1 MSDPSLFSMPAVVQL
16 SIFDYIDAASKTPV
30 DADLFGLLDRV
41 EKSIR
46 QSLRFANE
54 FLPISEKL
62 AVAGE
67 AILRLGEI
75 YGDRCAVTLA
85 EIGYL
90 SHPEREPCLSLDAF
104 DVYVRQSSFVDL
116 QQFIESP
123 ELPEVERGY
132 ERGSVVRE
140 LLVAEALAE
149 VCDEVVT
156 EQMEVARV
164 ADLVLGIAHREEI
177 ELWASQIRAVMGEC
191 GSMLLVELQQK
202 SGLNLVDVWLG
213 LLLGDTGCSIRRQL
227 SSEIEFSVDFY
238 DRAGIWIVELVE
250 GGKDLEI

>member
-41 EKSIR
+41 EQSI
-46 QSLRFANE
+46 E
-54 FLPISEKL
+54 FLPTSEKL

-67 AILRLGEI
+67 AIRRLGEI

-90 SHPEREPCLSLDAF
+90 SHPEREPCLPLDAF

-116 QQFIESP
+116 EQFIGAI

-140 LLVAEALAE
+140 LSVAEALAE
-149 VCDEVVT
+149 VGDEVVT
-156 EQMEVARV
+156 EEMKVAQV
-164 ADLVLGIAHREEI
+164 ADLVSGIAHGEEI
-177 ELWASQIRAVMGEC
+177 ELWASRIRAVMGEC
-191 GSMLLVELQQK
+191 SQMLLVELQQQ
-202 SGLNLVDVWLG
+202 SGLSLVDIWLG
-213 LLLGDTGCSIRRQL
+213 LLLGDTGCLLRRQL
-227 SSEIEFSVDFY
+227 SCEVEFSVDFY
-238 DRAGIWIVELVE
+238 DRSGIWIVELL
-250 GGKDLEI
+250 GGEKLV

>member
-1 MSDPSLFSMPAVVQL
+1 MPTVIQL
-16 SIFDYIDAASKTPV
+16 SLWDYLDTAWKTPV
-30 DADLFGLLDRV
+30 DADWLGLLDRV
-41 EKSIR
+41 SESI
-46 QSLRFANE
+46 E
-54 FLPISEKL
+54 FLPTSEKL

-116 QQFIESP
+116 EQFIESP

-140 LLVAEALAE
+140 LSVVEALAE
-149 VCDEVVT
+149 ISDEVVT
-156 EQMEVARV
+156 KEMEVARV
-164 ADLVLGIAHREEI
+164 SDLVLGIAHGEEI
-177 ELWASQIRAVMGEC
+177 ELWASRIREVMVEC
-191 GSMLLVELQQK
+191 EEMLLVELQQQ

-227 SSEIEFSVDFY
+227 SSEVEFSVDFY
-238 DRAGIWIVELVE
+238 DREARHQGGRAGIWIVEFVRV
-250 GGKDLEI
+250 